1 MLNYIIFK
9 TASDAMMAD
18 DSIHLDGVRL
28 IPLPSKFSKGCGL
41 CLKVELNID
50 EVERIL
56 KEKNI
61 DYDKRT

>member
-1 MLNYIIFK
+1 
-9 TASDAMMAD
+9 MMAD